1 MKLAQFISRWPNTY
15 SPEQEQTYRVLHG
28 DDRSSWPKCDDP
40 DCITID
46 LDKIARFNP
55 SMNEGE
61 MTVELSCGGA
71 YNLSLTYEEFKEILL
86 FHGIEVADYSKQCH
100 IK

>member
-28 DDRSSWPKCDDP
+28 DDRSAWPKHDDP
-40 DCITID
+40 DKITID

-55 SMNEGE
+55 SVNEGE

-71 YNLSLTYEEFKEILL
+71 YNLSLSYEEFKSILTENHIEIT
-86 FHGIEVADYSKQCH
+86 DYSEKCLTQ
-100 IK
+100 